1 MIGEDDYDMIFK
13 IVLTGDSGVGKSN
26 ILSRYIKN
34 EFNLDTKS
42 TVGVE
47 FGAKRLKLKGMNI
60 KAQIWDTA
68 GQERYK
74 SITNAYYKGS
84 KGAIIVFDISRR
96 DTFSNVDRWI
106 SELKNNAESDASVL
120 LVGNKCDLEHQR
132 EVSKEEAKAKSE
144 EYGMAY
150 METSAMHSINIE
162 KAFEHLIEGNFF
174 IIEEINKKFNKYISE
189 HDEDVKAS
197 NVIDLNTVSKKNNE
211 QAKKG
216 GCCQGKSEP

>member
-1 MIGEDDYDMIFK
+1 MNGEDDYDMIFK

-47 FGAKRLKLKGMNI
+47 FGAKRLKLKGMNV

-96 DTFSNVDRWI
+96 ETFINVDRWI
-106 SELKNNAESDASVL
+106 GELKNNAESDASVL

-132 EVSKEEAKAKSE
+132 QVTKEEAKAKAE
-144 EYGMAY
+144 EYSMAY

-162 KAFEHLIEGNFF
+162 KAFEFLIEG
-174 IIEEINKKFNKYISE
+174 
-189 HDEDVKAS
+189 
-197 NVIDLNTVSKKNNE
+197 KNL
-211 QAKKG
+211 Q
-216 GCCQGKSEP
+216 S